1 MAVLAILIPGLLVFS
16 SGFAG
21 CPSAAG
27 LFIGVRRLPLCWSF
41 HQGSQVAPRGYRTS
55 AWVAKSQ
62 AAGAARRP
70 SLHLAPARGHGKQ
83 VPCLSHV
90 WLTVAPRRR
99 PKLMAQGGSRRRLC
113 PPPFC
118 TRQHG
123 SGPMPMLA
131 FWRPTTLGGSLRTP
145 AKRPAGPRG
154 ISIAST
160 AAWLVLGNA
169 KPSFHFLSKYSKLD

>member
-41 HQGSQVAPRGYRTS
+41 HQGSQMPLVAIERQRGLPNSRLR
-55 AWVAKSQ
+55 VQ
-62 AAGAARRP
+62 RDGP